1 MNTTNNTTVES
12 VDSSS
17 LLSNLFMLLS
27 PKEKEILVRRFSLE
41 NNTRETL
48 ESIGQSFSVTR
59 ERIRQIE
66 ALALS
71 KLNRTMSNNGLQSI
85 ISLAE
90 EILQEHGGIMR
101 EDLIVS
107 ELVNNL
113 SKEQSDLDMNLMR
126 LALAVMKN
134 VKYQTRSDKTKAY
147 YRFSTIS
154 KEDVNKVHSA
164 LFTVLSGKTD
174 VVEESSLISDTQKV
188 LAKKHSLKPA
198 MFVRGCLEIHQG
210 IVKTEEGYGLAT
222 WRHICPKNLRDKA
235 YIVLRDSG
243 EPLHF
248 TEISNQILDR
258 KFDSKMV
265 TVQAVHNELIR
276 NDRFVLIGRGKYAL
290 AEWGYSEGTVA
301 DVIEQLLRDHARP
314 LTKREIVEGVLSMR
328 NVQEATISLN
338 LQKNPQFVRVDRA
351 LYTLDM
357 SKREDKTTR
366 RRRG

>member
-1 MNTTNNTTVES
+1 
-12 VDSSS
+12 
-17 LLSNLFMLLS
+17 
-27 PKEKEILVRRFSLE
+27 
-41 NNTRETL
+41 
-48 ESIGQSFSVTR
+48 
-59 ERIRQIE
+59 
-66 ALALS
+66 
-71 KLNRTMSNNGLQSI
+71 
-85 ISLAE
+85 
-90 EILQEHGGIMR
+90 MR